1 MRRLVL
7 SVLCLVAPSL
17 LGAQGSRGTISP
29 GMSRARVVAALGRP
43 ATERTVGEFAYL
55 FYVNECAARCG
66 MNDLVVLR
74 HDSVVDAIFRSP
86 SRHYAGTSS
95 SPAPIAAKDAAERGA
110 TTPTTPRPASTP
122 ARRPSPS
129 AKPNDATPSI
139 PVNPP
144 ALAPAPTSKPAI
156 HAP

>member
-1 MRRLVL
+1 MRRLVFSL
-7 SVLCLVAPSL
+7 LGLVVPSL
-17 LGAQGSRGTISP
+17 LGAQGARGTVSP

-86 SRHYAGTSS
+86 SRH
-95 SPAPIAAKDAAERGA
+95 
-110 TTPTTPRPASTP
+110 
-122 ARRPSPS
+122 
-129 AKPNDATPSI
+129 
-139 PVNPP
+139 
-144 ALAPAPTSKPAI
+144 
-156 HAP
+156 